1 MTTGNDDNSTLTDLA
16 DGTFAG
22 PAWEAW
28 LAAHP
33 EQAAEVATARRVR
46 ALLADLSAVPVTLP
60 ADFEE
65 RLLERVRRDATVLDL
80 LDLWLAGWGRVL
92 LDFLDLIFASQQAA
106 DTTALP

>member
-1 MTTGNDDNSTLTDLA
+1 MTTGNVDDSTLTDLA

-33 EQAAEVATARRVR
+33 EQAAEVVTARRVQT
-46 ALLADLSAVPVTLP
+46 LLADLRTVPVTLP
-60 ADFEE
+60 ADFEA
-65 RLLERVRRDATVLDL
+65 RLLEQVRRDVTVLDL

-92 LDFLDLIFASQQAA
+92 LDFLDLIFASQQAP